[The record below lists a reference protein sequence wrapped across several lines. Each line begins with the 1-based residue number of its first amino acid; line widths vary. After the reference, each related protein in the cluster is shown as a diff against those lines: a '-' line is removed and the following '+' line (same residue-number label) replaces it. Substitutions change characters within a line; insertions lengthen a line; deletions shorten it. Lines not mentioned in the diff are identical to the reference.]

1 MLTAKGES
9 FAGRVAA
16 SLLMAAELPELVAEN
31 LSDYEKLALKLA
43 REPALLAG
51 YRKKLAETR
60 DSCALF
66 DTDRF
71 RRNIEAAYTRMW
83 QRAEAGL
90 KPESFSV

>member
-16 SLLMAAELPELVAEN
+16 SLLTAAGLPELITEN
-31 LSDYEKLALKLA
+31 LAGYEALALKLA
-43 REPALLAG
+43 REPGLLAG
-51 YRKKLAETR
+51 YRQRLAENR

-71 RRNIEAAYTRMW
+71 RRNIEAAYTKMW

-90 KPESFSV
+90 PPESFSV